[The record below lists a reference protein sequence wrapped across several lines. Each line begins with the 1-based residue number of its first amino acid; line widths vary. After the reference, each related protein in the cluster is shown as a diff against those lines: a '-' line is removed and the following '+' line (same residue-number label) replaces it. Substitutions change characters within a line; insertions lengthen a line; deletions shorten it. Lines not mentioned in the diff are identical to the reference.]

1 MSADLLAAAEK
12 DNNLDAMCRI
22 TTECQFS
29 FDTVFAFLNDYRM
42 GQADIT
48 PVLKKF
54 LLWAL
59 DRIQE
64 DPTRDVGDYVL
75 QTIDIA
81 VNHNDVAFFTTI
93 VTHHAVA
100 QSAWP
105 MMGACSGQKYD
116 LIDVLFKVYEPDAV
130 EQLAQ
135 WMLKSN
141 LRDGVREH
149 LEQCLFIQ
157 QSTQQS
163 ERISQH
169 LEHHMSKSTV
179 VRKI

>member
-1 MSADLLAAAEK
+1 M
-12 DNNLDAMCRI
+12 
-22 TTECQFS
+22 
-29 FDTVFAFLNDYRM
+29 
-42 GQADIT
+42 
-48 PVLKKF
+48 
-54 LLWAL
+54 WAL
-59 DRIQE
+59 DRIYE
-64 DPTRDVGDYVL
+64 DSTRDTGDYVL

-81 VNHNDVAFFTTI
+81 VEHKDVAFFTAV
-93 VTHHAVA
+93 VTHPAVSA
-100 QSAWP
+100 SAWP
-105 MMGACSGQKYD
+105 MMSACSRQQFN

-141 LRDGVREH
+141 LRDGVREY

-163 ERISQH
+163 ERIAEN
-169 LEHHMSKSTV
+169 LEHNTSKNTV